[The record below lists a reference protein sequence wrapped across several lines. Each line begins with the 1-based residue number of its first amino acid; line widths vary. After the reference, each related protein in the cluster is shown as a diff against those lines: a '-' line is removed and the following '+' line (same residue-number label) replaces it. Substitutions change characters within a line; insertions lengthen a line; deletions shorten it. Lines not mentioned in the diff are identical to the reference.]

1 MKTRFWGVQG
11 LLSNLSQIP
20 ELNDYILRSSRELQN
35 IVKDRP
41 VKKTLIISSIKNED
55 GKQK

>member
-1 MKTRFWGVQG
+1 MSQG

-20 ELNDYILRSSRELQN
+20 ELNDYILGSSRELQN